1 MRCLL
6 PLFWRRWD
14 LGLGHALISSW
25 RWIRP
30 LLRSR
35 KSTCASLYLVMTSTN
50 LRDRTECCGQG
61 QGCEDGDRDF
71 GMGMPHSRWPL

>member
-1 MRCLL
+1 MKKVWFDAQA
-6 PLFWRRWD
+6 PPTPHW
-14 LGLGHALISSW
+14 GLGHALISSC

-50 LRDRTECCGQG
+50 LRDRTECWGQG
-61 QGCEDGDRDF
+61 QGREDGDGEF
-71 GMGMPHSRWPL
+71 GMGTPPRV